1 MDVSHDLDMAT
12 LYLSSGVDAEM
23 EADMIRGIMDTN
35 GIPAMVVRGAEFPS
49 LGYAVQ
55 VPQARLEEAQRL
67 VAEAQAA
74 GPEAASEAERES
86 EEGRG

>member
-1 MDVSHDLDMAT
+1 MDVSHDMDMAT
-12 LYLSSGVDAEM
+12 LYVSSAVDAEM
-23 EADMIRGIMDTN
+23 EADMIRGIMETN
-35 GIPAMVVRGAEFPS
+35 GIPSIVMRGAEFPS
-49 LGYAVQ
+49 FGYGVQ

-86 EEGRG
+86 EQGRG